1 MLFSKFR
8 KKYGLYNLRK
18 EVALWVEKN
27 LGSEFIDEALE
38 KYDKINRGVPIGG
51 FEETIVFVDMI
62 ETIKAEL

>member
-8 KKYGLYNLRK
+8 KKHGLYNLRK

-27 LGSEFIDEALE
+27 LGSEFVDEALE
-38 KYDKINRGVPIGG
+38 KYDKINSGIPIGSL
-51 FEETIVFVDMI
+51 EETIVFVDMI